1 MARTS
6 QKRADGVLLLTK
18 LALECAKIR
27 LAAARRGRNERAD
40 GVHGACSSAISR
52 GTAEELDVGGAQP
65 RDLILITPLSTGPA
79 LLSAG
84 SKMKV
89 AVALVAL
96 SALVG
101 AFVPHPGARLH
112 RPPSTAM
119 AGVADD
125 RIDELVKANKI
136 MLFMKGTKMFPQCGF
151 SNTVVQVLTRM
162 GVEFETFDVLSDD
175 AIRQGIKEYSNW
187 PTIPQLYLDGEFVGG
202 CDIVIEQYQNG
213 ELQEAIEIA
222 MAS

>member
-1 MARTS
+1 MS
-6 QKRADGVLLLTK
+6 QNDACAVPILEDKQKMVQCRA
-18 LALECAKIR
+18 LALF
-27 LAAARRGRNERAD
+27 
-40 GVHGACSSAISR
+40 
-52 GTAEELDVGGAQP
+52 
-65 RDLILITPLSTGPA
+65 
-79 LLSAG
+79 
-84 SKMKV
+84 
-89 AVALVAL
+89 AL
-96 SALVG
+96 SAHFAVG
-101 AFVPHPGARLH
+101 FVPHPGARLH

>member
-1 MARTS
+1 MSAQMASMELRLPRFPAAPPKNWTGT
-6 QKRADGVLLLTK
+6 RAPNKPL
-18 LALECAKIR
+18 
-27 LAAARRGRNERAD
+27 
-40 GVHGACSSAISR
+40 
-52 GTAEELDVGGAQP
+52 P
-65 RDLILITPLSTGPA
+65 DLIPRRAQVRIGPA
-79 LLSAG
+79 SELLRLT
-84 SKMKV
+84 KMKV
-89 AVALVAL
+89 AVALLAL

-112 RPPSTAM
+112 RPPSTAL